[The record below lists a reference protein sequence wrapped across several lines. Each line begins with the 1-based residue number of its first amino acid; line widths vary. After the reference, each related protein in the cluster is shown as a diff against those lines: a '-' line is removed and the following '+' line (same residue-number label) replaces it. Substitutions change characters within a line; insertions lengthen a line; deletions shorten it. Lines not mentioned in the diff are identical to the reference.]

1 MIDKEKLR
9 ALLMRKYM
17 RANTNIEDKGK
28 DNNLYH
34 YYLGQASA
42 MAEVI
47 TELDAGEF
55 DIKETSNGN

>member
-9 ALLMRKYM
+9 ALLMRKHM

-42 MAEVI
+42 TAKII
-47 TELDAGEF
+47 TKLDAGEF
-55 DIKETSNGN
+55 DEEVQNER